1 MRIAVIGAGPSGLVT
16 VKELLEQGHSPTCFE
31 RAPDLGG
38 IFRFDEEAGSVWESC
53 RLTSSGLLTG
63 FSDFP
68 VPADEVGQQTVGEY
82 VDYLRRYCRA
92 FGVGPQIRFG
102 ANVESVERG
111 PDGEWRLQVRGLD
124 GGTAEERFDSVAVC
138 SGLHQNSRH
147 PRFPG
152 QESFPGRIMHGVEY
166 RRPDQ
171 VAGKRVLIVGAGESG
186 ADLVAEVSAHAEQ
199 TVLALRR
206 GVGVLPRKIRG
217 RPNDWLTC
225 RIGNSSAHW
234 VFQTRNP
241 ADDRKRNLYRV
252 VFLPLVLLDK
262 VAQLT
267 TRGVDWFKQMRP
279 LLGLRR
285 SGRAA
290 LADARMSLETTR
302 LRKQLL
308 RESGGTIDEQFGTKS
323 DEFVK
328 AIVAGR
334 CRRCG
339 PIARFDGGRVLLEDS
354 EEFEPDLVI
363 LCTGFEA
370 RVPFLDEG
378 LLRERRY
385 LHTFAPT
392 VGGSLALIGFARP
405 AFGAIP
411 PIAELQARWFA
422 QVASGAA
429 ELPAAAAMRE
439 SIDRLDR
446 FHRHYF
452 RPVGARLD
460 HLVDFTSLCDQLASE
475 IGCKPTREAI
485 RTESRGFRLR
495 FYAAPFVAAQY
506 RLVGPHA
513 KPGLARDVI
522 AGLPVAHR
530 PHEVGTFYLRW
541 TLSRTL
547 HRLLGPDYA
556 PKLALQ

>member
-1 MRIAVIGAGPSGLVT
+1 
-16 VKELLEQGHSPTCFE
+16 
-31 RAPDLGG
+31 
-38 IFRFDEEAGSVWESC
+38 
-53 RLTSSGLLTG
+53 
-63 FSDFP
+63 
-68 VPADEVGQQTVGEY
+68 
-82 VDYLRRYCRA
+82 
-92 FGVGPQIRFG
+92 
-102 ANVESVERG
+102 
-111 PDGEWRLQVRGLD
+111 
-124 GGTAEERFDSVAVC
+124 
-138 SGLHQNSRH
+138 
-147 PRFPG
+147 
-152 QESFPGRIMHGVEY
+152 MHGAEY

-241 ADDRKRNLYRV
+241 ADDHKRNLYRV
-252 VFLPLVLLDK
+252 VFLPLVLVDK
-262 VAQLT
+262 VAQLAA
-267 TRGVDWFKQMRP
+267 RAVDWLKHLRP
-279 LLGLRR
+279 LLGVRR
-285 SGRAA
+285 SGRGA

-339 PIARFDGGRVLLEDS
+339 PVDRFEGSRVLFEDG
-354 EEFEPDLVI
+354 EQFEPDIVL

-370 RVPFLDEG
+370 KAAFLGEE
-378 LLRERRY
+378 LVRERRY
-385 LHTFAPT
+385 LHTFAPS
-392 VGGSLALIGFARP
+392 VGGSLAFIGFARP

-422 QVASGAA
+422 RVAGGTA
-429 ELPAAAAMRE
+429 ELPAPAAMRE
-439 SIDRLDR
+439 SIDRVDG

-452 RPVGARLD
+452 RPVGPRLD

-475 IGCKPTREAI
+475 VGCKPTREAI
-485 RTESRGFRLR
+485 RAETRGFRLR
-495 FYAAPFVAAQY
+495 FFAAPFVAAQY

-513 KPGLARDVI
+513 KPELARDVI
-522 AGLPVAHR
+522 ARLPVAHR
-530 PHEVGTFYLRW
+530 PHEVGSFYLRW
-541 TLSRTL
+541 ALSRAL
-547 HRLLGPDYA
+547 HRVLGPDYA